1 MQEKPVENSN
11 NFDELGKEKRIFK
24 ELERISR
31 FFEKVD
37 INQKALVGPLLQNA
51 AFMKV
56 TLEDLQKQINSEGVT
71 EVYQN
76 GANQQGVKQ
85 SATLQSYNAL
95 IKNYTSVIK
104 ALSNVLP
111 PAEKQTLPSVTSW
124 LPREKTKEEIEEE
137 VRREKEKADR
147 IRRELEEAA
156 EFQRRKREAESAKN

>member
-1 MQEKPVENSN
+1 MEISN
-11 NFDELGKEKRIFK
+11 NFDELEKEKRIFE

-37 INQKALVGPLLQNA
+37 LNQKALVAPLLQNA

-104 ALSNVLP
+104 ALSHLLP
-111 PAEKQTLPSVTSW
+111 PAEKQTLPSITSW
-124 LPREKTKEEIEEE
+124 LSREKTKEEIEEE

-156 EFQRRKREAESAKN
+156 EYQRRQRAAATARK

>member
-1 MQEKPVENSN
+1 MEDRQIKAEI
-11 NFDELGKEKRIFK
+11 KRLTKIFANIDQDK
-24 ELERISR
+24 KDLCE
-31 FFEKVD
+31 
-37 INQKALVGPLLQNA
+37 QLVQNA
-51 AFMKV
+51 AFMAVSLRELQEQIKKDGWV
-56 TLEDLQKQINSEGVT
+56 ED
-71 EVYQN
+71 YQN

-156 EFQRRKREAESAKN
+156 EFQRRKREAESAKK